1 MGYGGGCLNCEQ
13 FRFPVCPFG
22 KYIIPLEGKEVH
34 PITAGWI
41 NRTFT
46 LKGGVKMKRK
56 IALMMFGVF
65 VATLMAVTLTP
76 VAYGQEIK
84 LTYANFPPAPT
95 FPCIQMERWAK
106 EVEQRTQGKVKVQT
120 FPGGTLLAAKNIFD
134 GVMSGSAD
142 IGNFA
147 MSYQPGRFPVSEA
160 IDLPLGFTSAKAASL
175 TLYDLIDKYKPK
187 EFEGVK
193 ILTLFTCPPANI
205 MTRTPVKSL
214 ADLKG
219 MELRVGGTQADIIK
233 RLGGI
238 PVAMPQS
245 DTPEALQ
252 KGVVKGHVSSMEVLK
267 DFNYAAYTANATI
280 TNLWVVSFGVVMN
293 KDKWASLPA
302 DVKKVFDDLSQEQA
316 LWTGRYVDDHV
327 LEAVKWSKEKYNLQ
341 MFELPAKEQAEI
353 PKLLAPMVDDY
364 VKKVTA
370 AGLPGDQIIKDVMAL
385 KAKYE
390 KEYK

>member
-1 MGYGGGCLNCEQ
+1 
-13 FRFPVCPFG
+13 
-22 KYIIPLEGKEVH
+22 
-34 PITAGWI
+34 
-41 NRTFT
+41 
-46 LKGGVKMKRK
+46 MKRQ
-56 IALMMFGVF
+56 IALMMAAVLVSTLIGVTI
-65 VATLMAVTLTP
+65 VP
-76 VAYGQEIK
+76 VGYGQEIK

-95 FPCIQMERWAK
+95 FPCVQMERWAK
-106 EVEQRTQGKVKVQT
+106 EVDQRTKGKVKVQT

-134 GVMSGSAD
+134 GVMSGTAD

-175 TLYDLIDKYKPK
+175 TLYDLIEKYQPK
-187 EFEGVK
+187 EFQGVK
-193 ILTLFTCPPANI
+193 VLTLFTCPPANI

-214 ADLKG
+214 SDIKG

-293 KDKWASLPA
+293 KDKWAALPD
-302 DVKKVFDDLSQEQA
+302 DVKKVFDELGREQA

-341 MFELPAKEQAEI
+341 IFELPADQTAEI

-370 AGLPGDQIIKDVMAL
+370 AGLPGDQIVKDVMAL
-385 KAKYE
+385 KAKHE

>member
-1 MGYGGGCLNCEQ
+1 M
-13 FRFPVCPFG
+13 
-22 KYIIPLEGKEVH
+22 
-34 PITAGWI
+34 
-41 NRTFT
+41 
-46 LKGGVKMKRK
+46 
-56 IALMMFGVF
+56 ALMMAAVLVSTLIG
-65 VATLMAVTLTP
+65 VATAP
-76 VAYGQEIK
+76 VGYGQEIK

-95 FPCIQMERWAK
+95 FPCVQMERWAK
-106 EVEQRTQGKVKVQT
+106 EVDQRTKGKVKVQT

-134 GVMSGSAD
+134 GVMSGTAD

-175 TLYDLIDKYKPK
+175 TLYDLIEKYQPK
-187 EFEGVK
+187 EFQGVK
-193 ILTLFTCPPANI
+193 VLTLFTCPPANI

-280 TNLWVVSFGVVMN
+280 ANLWVVSFGVVMN
-293 KDKWASLPA
+293 KDKWAALPD
-302 DVKKVFDDLSQEQA
+302 DVKKVFEELGREQA
-316 LWTGRYVDDHV
+316 LWTGRYVDEHV
-327 LEAVKWSKEKYNLQ
+327 LEAIKWSKEKYNLQ
-341 MFELPAKEQAEI
+341 IFELPAAQTAEI